1 MKYIYDNFK
10 FLIVFILIN
19 LSGLMY
25 IQAQITITKWDFN
38 NEDLIPSVGE
48 GIAMNI
54 GETTFTWATG
64 VTGSPDRAWNT
75 STYPEQSIGS
85 GSAGAEFM
93 VSTAGYQQIS
103 ISFFHRASGTASRWA
118 QIYYTTN
125 GGSSWIPLADNA
137 GGLSPHD
144 TFYPFEFDLSS
155 IPEVDDN
162 ANFGFRI
169 LSVFSPVAFE
179 DGLGSSF
186 GANEAYHRSRVL
198 EGSPYGPNGTWR
210 FDDVT
215 IIAQQPVGISEDF
228 SKRTAVYFR
237 DGLLHIKTADN
248 LSVKANVINILGQTV
263 VDEFSVTSTATL
275 NTTGLQGYF
284 FVQLVNNKGDVA
296 TKKVFIP

>member
-1 MKYIYDNFK
+1 MKHFYLIFK
-10 FLIVFILIN
+10 GFALSAALIMFFV
-19 LSGLMY
+19 SASE
-25 IQAQITITKWDFN
+25 AQTTLAKWDFN
-38 NEDLIPSVGE
+38 LETLDPSE
-48 GIAMNI
+48 GSGTAMNV

-85 GSAGAEFM
+85 GTAGAEFM

-103 ISFFHRASGTASRWA
+103 ISFYHRSSGTASRWA

-125 GGSSWIPLADNA
+125 GGSSWIPLTNNA

-144 TFYPFEFDLSS
+144 TFYLFEFDMSS
-155 IPEVDDN
+155 IPAVDDN
-162 ANFGFRI
+162 ADFGFRV

-179 DGLGSSF
+179 DGLGSSY
-186 GANEAYHRSRVL
+186 GSNEAYHRSRVL

-215 IIAQQPVGISEDF
+215 VIAQQPVGIGEDF
-228 SKRTAVYFR
+228 SKRTAVYFQN
-237 DGLLHIKTADN
+237 GLLHIKSADN
-248 LSVKANVINILGQTV
+248 QAIKANVINILGQTV
-263 VDEFSVTSTATL
+263 VNEFTVENTSTL
-275 NTTGLQGYF
+275 YVNGLQGYF
-284 FVQLVNNKGDVA
+284 FVQLVNTKGEVA